1 MEYSVII
8 AAAGSG
14 KRMNLGYNKILYK
27 HENSTIIE
35 KSIEPFLE
43 DPECKK
49 IIAVVSSSD
58 LDYIKTLLFMPK
70 IIVIE
75 GGNTREESVYEG
87 IKITETEY
95 VLVHDAA
102 RCNIKK
108 ELIKRVTQSLKEGFV
123 NVIPTIK
130 SKDACLIDGK
140 HNQDLNIKLIQTP
153 QGFPTKILLKAM
165 NLAKEENKLSS
176 FKDDSSVV
184 EKYLGF
190 PATEVEGDFLN
201 IKMTTIEDLKCII

>member
-1 MEYSVII
+1 MEYTKEAYYEKNKKPERICFSSMQQVI
-8 AAAGSG
+8 
-14 KRMNLGYNKILYK
+14 
-27 HENSTIIE
+27 
-35 KSIEPFLE
+35 
-43 DPECKK
+43 
-49 IIAVVSSSD
+49 
-58 LDYIKTLLFMPK
+58 
-70 IIVIE
+70 
-75 GGNTREESVYEG
+75 
-87 IKITETEY
+87 
-95 VLVHDAA
+95 
-102 RCNIKK
+102 NIKK
-108 ELIKRVTQSLKEGFV
+108 EYRVTQSLKEGFV

-130 SKDACLIDGK
+130 SKDASLIDGK

>member
-27 HENSTIIE
+27 HENLTIIE
-35 KSIEPFLE
+35 KSIEPFSE

-49 IIAVVSSSD
+49 IIVVASLND
-58 LDYIKTLLFMPK
+58 LDYIKTLLSLPK

-75 GGNTREESVYEG
+75 GGGTREESVYEG
-87 IKITETEY
+87 IKIIETEY

-108 ELIKRVTQSLKEGFV
+108 DLIKKVTQALKEGFV

-130 SKDACLIDGK
+130 PKDACLIDGK
-140 HNQDLNIKLIQTP
+140 HNQDLNIKLTQTP
-153 QGFPTKILLKAM
+153 QGFPTRILLKAM
-165 NLAKEENKLSS
+165 NLAKEENRLSS

-201 IKMTTIEDLKCII
+201 IKMTTAEDLNFII